1 MLLLGSAATSR
12 RVSRQK
18 VSRKNVDDR
27 GSHLGSNKVLVNFF
41 WFTFAVYGF
50 LKSFLT
56 DCTDE

>member
-1 MLLLGSAATSR
+1 M
-12 RVSRQK
+12 
-18 VSRKNVDDR
+18 SRKNVDDR